1 MLPPNPPT
9 RLRTGGAVTG
19 GALRDELAGR
29 CGAAGDAVIVRKGN
43 NGKKA
48 PLMAG
53 AVVRQACPP
62 VEGIGNPFRTHERF
76 SFSEMI
82 MNGDD
87 NGSVA
92 EWVSFSLSGDQ
103 NGEN

>member
-1 MLPPNPPT
+1 
-9 RLRTGGAVTG
+9 
-19 GALRDELAGR
+19 
-29 CGAAGDAVIVRKGN
+29 
-43 NGKKA
+43 
-48 PLMAG
+48 
-53 AVVRQACPP
+53 

-76 SFSEMI
+76 SFSRMI